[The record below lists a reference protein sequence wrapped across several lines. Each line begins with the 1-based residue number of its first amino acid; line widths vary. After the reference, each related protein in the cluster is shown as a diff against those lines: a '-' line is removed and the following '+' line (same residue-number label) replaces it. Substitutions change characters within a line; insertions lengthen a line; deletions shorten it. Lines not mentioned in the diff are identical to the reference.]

1 MSNERGGIQQYAARG
16 KCKAHSLP
24 SELIQLAKERL
35 SEEEEEEL
43 DEPQKVRDTKTL

>member
-35 SEEEEEEL
+35 SEEEEEL
-43 DEPQKVRDTKTL
+43 DEPQKVQDTKTL